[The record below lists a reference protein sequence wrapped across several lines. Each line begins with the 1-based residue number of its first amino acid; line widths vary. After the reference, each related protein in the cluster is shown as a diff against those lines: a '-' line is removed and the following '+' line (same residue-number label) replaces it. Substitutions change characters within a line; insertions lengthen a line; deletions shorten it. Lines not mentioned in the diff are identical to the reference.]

1 MVVMC
6 TVLQLQEQ
14 GTLLA
19 AEDKVVTKDCAVF
32 LTEVIQKADV
42 ALSLSDGGGSCKL
55 LEACI
60 RYVNHLYFVYYC
72 VLCVAVCF
80 VLLCSLYCCVLCITV
95 CFVLSCAL
103 CLLVVLFD

>member
-1 MVVMC
+1 MVMC

-60 RYVNHLYFVYYC
+60 RYVKHLYFVYYC

-80 VLLCSLYCCVLCITV
+80 VLLCTLCITV
-95 CFVLSCAL
+95 CFVLLCAL